1 MNPSIMDRML
11 AVQAAGQAAHA
22 SAIAANRMRPA
33 RILVQTEKMPEPG
46 SVDYDAKFAE
56 TSARYRKR
64 AEELAA
70 KKKARAPPVITK
82 PCPRDDAPRVLKT
95 EAKCQA
101 RTLENRPCNFRALS
115 KCGRF
120 CKRHDIVV

>member
-1 MNPSIMDRML
+1 
-11 AVQAAGQAAHA
+11 
-22 SAIAANRMRPA
+22 MRPA
-33 RILVQTEKMPEPG
+33 RVLIQTEKMPEAG
-46 SVDYDAKFAE
+46 TAEYDAKFAE
-56 TSARYRKR
+56 TAERYRKR

-70 KKKARAPPVITK
+70 KKKARAPPVIAK
-82 PCPRDDAPRVLKT
+82 PCPRDDAPHVLKT

-101 RTLENRPCNFRALS
+101 RTLENRPCNFRATS